1 MWANIIYIGICK
13 LRQFQVFT
21 LDDTIL
27 ARIGYI
33 N

>member
-1 MWANIIYIGICK
+1 MWANVIYMGICK
-13 LRQFQVFT
+13 LRQFQVLS

-33 N
+33 D